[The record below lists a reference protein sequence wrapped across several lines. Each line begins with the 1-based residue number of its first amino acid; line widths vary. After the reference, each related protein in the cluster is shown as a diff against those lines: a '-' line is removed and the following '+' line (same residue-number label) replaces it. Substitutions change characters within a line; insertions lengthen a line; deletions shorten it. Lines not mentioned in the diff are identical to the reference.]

1 MTTKPSEP
9 AAANSQAPYGT
20 DPRRSKGPLVFL
32 GLLYLAW
39 FAVLF
44 WMAAFESGN

>member
-1 MTTKPSEP
+1 MTTKPAEP
-9 AAANSQAPYGT
+9 RAADSQAPFGT
-20 DPRRSKGPLVFL
+20 RARGSSGPLVFL

-44 WMAAFESGN
+44 WMAAFRSGN